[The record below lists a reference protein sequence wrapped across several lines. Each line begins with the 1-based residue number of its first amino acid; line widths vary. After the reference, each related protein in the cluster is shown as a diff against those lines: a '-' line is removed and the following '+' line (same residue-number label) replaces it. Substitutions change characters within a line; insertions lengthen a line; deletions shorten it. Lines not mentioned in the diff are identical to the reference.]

1 LSSGEKKTIKSV
13 LILYLVSTFLMI
25 ITLAFVYFRY
35 EVQNFKDEIKKQSI
49 EKAQMIHTEL
59 EKLQKNKDENLLYPR
74 YKDLESAIFDSDKK
88 LIFTTDATLGEI
100 DFTQELYKKDDFIY
114 FIYEAKPYYLGAKYI
129 VLKQKNIETFSK
141 KKQNILLLTLF
152 ILLVVGV
159 TSLFLVKLVLKPI
172 RENLKLLDRF
182 IKDTTHELNT
192 PVATILTN
200 IEMIEAVEIDEK
212 MKTKI
217 NRIKIASQTISNL
230 YEDLVYLT
238 LNHNVQKNDELLK
251 VAPILKDRIEYFSLM
266 FKSKNLEVNFKE
278 VGDMELFIDKTK
290 LIRIIDNLFS
300 NAYKY
305 SKKET
310 KITILLTEIY
320 FKICDEG
327 IGMSEEEVAKV
338 FQRYTRFD
346 TTVGGFGIG
355 YSIIKKIIDEYK
367 ITIKIDSKKGVGT
380 CITIQK

>member
-1 LSSGEKKTIKSV
+1 MSSGEKKTIKSV
-13 LILYLVSTFLMI
+13 LILYLVSTFAMI

-35 EVQNFKDEIKKQSI
+35 ESENFKAQIKKQSI
-49 EKAQMIHTEL
+49 EKAKAIHTEL
-59 EKLQKNKDENLLYPR
+59 EKLQKSTDENIAYPR
-74 YKDLESAIFDSDKK
+74 YKEFESAIFDSDKK
-88 LIFTTDATLGEI
+88 PLFTTDKSLLEI
-100 DFTQELYKKDDFIY
+100 DFTKELYKKDDFIY

-141 KKQNILLLTLF
+141 RKQSILLLTFF
-152 ILLVVGV
+152 ILLVVGI
-159 TSLFLVKLVLKPI
+159 TSLFLVKLILKPI
-172 RENLKLLDRF
+172 RENLNLLDRF

-192 PVATILTN
+192 PVSTILTN
-200 IEMIEAVEIDEK
+200 IEMIESIDVDAK

-238 LNHNVQKNDELLK
+238 LNHNTQKNDELIN

-266 FKSKNLEVNFKE
+266 FAAKNLEVVFIDD
-278 VGDMELFIDKTK
+278 GDMELFIDKSK
-290 LIRIIDNLFS
+290 LTRIIDNLFS

-305 SKKET
+305 GKKDSK
-310 KITILLTEIY
+310 LTVISTQNS

-327 IGMSEEEVAKV
+327 IGMSEDEIKNI

-367 ITIKIDSKKGVGT
+367 ITIEIDSKKGVGT
-380 CITIQK
+380 CITIKK